1 MIIAQ
6 SISPSA
12 QYVEY
17 GVFVTVCI
25 ALFTLLVAGFAVTI
39 SKISNLINRT
49 ATIEQQNQGDL
60 INIDDLWDAVKENRN
75 KMDALELQRGK
86 DVLLFTEAIGKLN
99 VTLGKIE
106 VTLENSNNV
115 MEKIEKRI
123 EGQDKQIDEL
133 KQRVR

>member
-1 MIIAQ
+1 MLLQ
-6 SISPSA
+6 VTHPST
-12 QYVEY
+12 QFVEY
-17 GVFVTVCI
+17 GIYITVNI
-25 ALFTLLVAGFAVTI
+25 AIFTLIATSFAI
-39 SKISNLINRT
+39 AIAKISSLINRV
-49 ATIEQQNQGDL
+49 AAVEQQNQGDL
-60 INIDDLWDAVKENRN
+60 TNIDDLWDAIKENRN
-75 KMDALELQRGK
+75 KMDTLEQQRGK

-133 KQRVR
+133 KQKVK

>member
-1 MIIAQ
+1 MILQATQ
-6 SISPSA
+6 PST
-12 QYVEY
+12 QFVEY
-17 GVFVTVCI
+17 GIYITVNI
-25 ALFTLLVAGFAVTI
+25 AIFTLIATGFAVVI
-39 SKISNLINRT
+39 AKISSLINRV
-49 ATIEQQNQGDL
+49 AAVEQQNQGDL

-99 VTLGKIE
+99 VTLGKME

-133 KQRVR
+133 KQKVK